1 MKLFSYI
8 ITDEI
13 GIHARPAGLLVKEA
27 KGFSSKITIDANG
40 KTADATKLI
49 ALMQLGV
56 KKGTEIVV
64 KAEGKDEDAAIIQ
77 MEVFMKDNL

>member
-1 MKLFSYI
+1 MKLFSYV

-27 KGFSSKITIDANG
+27 KAFSSKITIDANG
-40 KTADATKLI
+40 KTADATKLM
-49 ALMQLGV
+49 ALMQLGA

-64 KAEGKDEDAAIIQ
+64 KAEGDDEDAAIAQ
-77 MEVFMKDNL
+77 MEVFMKENL

>member
-49 ALMQLGV
+49 ALMQLGA